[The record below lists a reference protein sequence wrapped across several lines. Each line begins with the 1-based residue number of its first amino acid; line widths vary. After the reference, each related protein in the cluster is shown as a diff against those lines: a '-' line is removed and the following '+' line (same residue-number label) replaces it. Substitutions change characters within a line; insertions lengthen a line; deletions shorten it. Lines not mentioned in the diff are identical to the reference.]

1 MLFFIISC
9 SLLSCSLLYK
19 VVFFFSDAQQTRF
32 TPTPRCR
39 CHTVQYSLYIQH
51 HVGDGLLLILLVV
64 VEQNLLAAHHDV
76 LQAHDRSH
84 EVTSTRGIERNLSD
98 KRRRLTFLAQPNF
111 LVLFLTGS
119 ESQPS
124 SRVSEEG
131 RRQRRAVAS
140 ASQLLLDLQVQC
152 LTFFQEARLTL
163 CFVFRAP
170 GRRASLKNGG
180 AKRQLTRSKNLIALS
195 VFLLGKLTI
204 DQLTIKNLSGAAHH
218 RTNMQNVDEMHC
230 MGRQIQNI
238 NALFCIDY

>member
-1 MLFFIISC
+1 MYCIDRKRGNSATYVCLFSDRSPNNISFFISC

-19 VVFFFSDAQQTRF
+19 VVFFSDAQLTRF

-39 CHTVQYSLYIQH
+39 RHTVQYSLYIQH

-84 EVTSTRGIERNLSD
+84 EVTSTRGIGRNLSD

-131 RRQRRAVAS
+131 RRRGGVREGRLRR
-140 ASQLLLDLQVQC
+140 
-152 LTFFQEARLTL
+152 
-163 CFVFRAP
+163 
-170 GRRASLKNGG
+170 RRSYNW
-180 AKRQLTRSKNLIALS
+180 TYRS
-195 VFLLGKLTI
+195 
-204 DQLTIKNLSGAAHH
+204 
-218 RTNMQNVDEMHC
+218 NV
-230 MGRQIQNI
+230 
-238 NALFCIDY
+238 